1 MDYTNSGGAAAQS
14 FAHQTSG
21 PNTGFTHFATSI
33 DPSLN
38 ATPTNSS
45 QLHPHVASPSPYSN
59 QSPNFNGSP
68 GPQGY
73 VPNDRSLPD
82 RENVNAEN
90 LDEAYA
96 QFIVYCNPYLAADIS
111 TTELKR
117 IFKKPPMSDNKV
129 FDLWKLYD
137 LLGKLETGE
146 IKTWIQLAL
155 DLGVEPPD
163 LEKGQSTQKVQ
174 QYAVRLKR
182 WMRALHVDG
191 FFDFLRGK
199 AHNYLHTIPPPEGPV
214 PEVRDGVALEED
226 LAVRALD
233 PTFRPKRGRR
243 RVDGMDDGGNPTPPK
258 RPQLDTSFAFNTPQ
272 HSHTAYAQSALA
284 LSAHPND
291 YNDPWAA
298 ASLSAANSQRGLEP
312 HSAVAA
318 PGSHQFRFNQD
329 NPHTPHPL
337 SAVSPM
343 TDRPPDSAFPDDPSS
358 AVTPSTK
365 RQRRR
370 HGPAVSSAWPS
381 SNGSAGGK
389 IRGRP
394 PQNRSVRNGPF
405 VTFPANPHAKEGPT
419 VGLRRHSSGQTPVD
433 QSVGQQLLEA
443 SQQGRQIHSAYQFP
457 PTPASAT
464 QAGQMGGQMAAVHNR
479 AGQRL
484 SLQVPQHQGGP
495 VHLVTPTVLVNGQSD
510 SPQQQQGQQFLVAA
524 KPAPKV
530 SREDLK
536 RFLAAD
542 LLRADLTNRKRLRGQ
557 EAKDLADAILNR
569 LSSQND
575 GPLLVLS
582 EKPDVEVQLVTLAC
596 WLGYATQLGL
606 ASGPVAGGQKK
617 ISVQKYRISG
627 DGYESPIDDN
637 EDEDGQTDGTPA
649 AGEDGKIKEVFDVSW
664 SLLLGGCGGDFKVQG
679 LSIESAETEQEEETQ
694 GEQADDAEKEKKLED
709 RVKALEAE
717 LKNKDK
723 EVQEWRQRVLEVVL

>member
-1 MDYTNSGGAAAQS
+1 MQKSATTYT
-14 FAHQTSG
+14 
-21 PNTGFTHFATSI
+21 
-33 DPSLN
+33 
-38 ATPTNSS
+38 
-45 QLHPHVASPSPYSN
+45 
-59 QSPNFNGSP
+59 
-68 GPQGY
+68 GY
-73 VPNDRSLPD
+73 VPTDRALPD
-82 RENVNAEN
+82 RESVTADN
-90 LDEAYA
+90 LDDAYA
-96 QFIVYCNPYLAADIS
+96 QFIVYCNPYLSPTIA

-117 IFKKPPMSDNKV
+117 IFKKPPMSDNKT

-137 LLGKLETGE
+137 LIGKLETGE

-163 LEKGQSTQKVQ
+163 TSKGQSTQKVQ

-182 WMRALHVDG
+182 WMRALHIDG
-191 FFDFLRGK
+191 FFEFLRGRP
-199 AHNYLHTIPPPEGPV
+199 HNYLHTIPPPDGPV

-243 RVDGMDDGGNPTPPK
+243 KVDEDDGGNPTPPK
-258 RPQLDTSFAFNTPQ
+258 RPQLDTSFALNTPHQ
-272 HSHTAYAQSALA
+272 HNHSAYAQSALA
-284 LSAHPND
+284 LSAQPND
-291 YNDPWAA
+291 YDPWTA
-298 ASLSAANSQRGLEP
+298 ASLSAANTQRGLEP
-312 HSAVAA
+312 HSAVTA
-318 PGSHQFRFNQD
+318 PGGHQFRFSQD
-329 NPHTPHPL
+329 NPQTPHPL

-358 AVTPSTK
+358 AMTPSTSK

-370 HGPAVSSAWPS
+370 HGPAVSSAWPGS
-381 SNGSAGGK
+381 SGGGGGK

-405 VTFPANPHAKEGPT
+405 VTFPANPNAKEGPT
-419 VGLRRHSSGQTPVD
+419 VDIRRHSSGQTPVD

-443 SQQGRQIHSAYQFP
+443 SQQGRYIHPAHQFP

-464 QAGQMGGQMAAVHNR
+464 QAGQTATAHNR

-510 SPQQQQGQQFLVAA
+510 SPHAHQAPQLAPAG
-524 KPAPKV
+524 KPAPRV
-530 SREDLK
+530 SRENLK
-536 RFLAAD
+536 RLLAAD

-557 EAKDLADAILNR
+557 EAKDLADSLLNR

-575 GPLLVLS
+575 GPSLVLS
-582 EKPDVEVQLVTLAC
+582 GKPDMEVQLVTFAC
-596 WLGYATQLGL
+596 WLGYAVQLGL
-606 ASGPVAGGQKK
+606 ANGPVSGGQKK
-617 ISVQKYRISG
+617 IAVQKYRISG
-627 DGYESPIDDN
+627 DG
-637 EDEDGQTDGTPA
+637 
-649 AGEDGKIKEVFDVSW
+649 GEFKI
-664 SLLLGGCGGDFKVQG
+664 QG
-679 LSIESAETEQEEETQ
+679 LSSDGTETKKEEETQ
-694 GEQADDAEKEKKLED
+694 GEQEDEAEKEKRLQD

-717 LKNKDK
+717 LKTKDK

>member
-495 VHLVTPTVLVNGQSD
+495 VHLVTPTVLVNGH
-510 SPQQQQGQQFLVAA
+510 
-524 KPAPKV
+524 
-530 SREDLK
+530 
-536 RFLAAD
+536 
-542 LLRADLTNRKRLRGQ
+542 
-557 EAKDLADAILNR
+557 
-569 LSSQND
+569 SQND